1 MGKFYNEHPVLTFVL
16 LFVLVIVCIWVK
28 MSIDEKKGEN
38 SAEKQKIHEILR
50 QKVSCYGQYIP
61 VYAYQRETYGRK
73 SVKSWHYALGITAE
87 QLYILPLFISETDIT
102 VTEMNVIQKNQLG
115 KIDFGT
121 PGGPIYFLKFF
132 DKSGK
137 NIWNI
142 TMEEKNTKLDASY
155 PVNVTQVE
163 EVRSFIRK
171 LEQWNEEISKA

>member
-87 QLYILPLFISETDIT
+87 QLYIRESRHIIGEY
-102 VTEMNVIQKNQLG
+102 QLTIDDVLENRDQWD
-115 KIDFGT
+115 KIAIVAYIG
-121 PGGPIYFLKFF
+121 FLKVIGGVIPKTRSLMTPPPHATKSPKMEIPRMSIFF
-132 DKSGK
+132 
-137 NIWNI
+137 
-142 TMEEKNTKLDASY
+142 
-155 PVNVTQVE
+155 
-163 EVRSFIRK
+163 FIF
-171 LEQWNEEISKA
+171 